1 MVGTL
6 KKIAEHAWLN
16 LFVGLFLLYS
26 GLNEAWGSLW
36 SGLATFNFGA
46 HHGVIVL
53 GLVNAFKSLPDI
65 LKGVEKTPD

>member
-1 MVGTL
+1 MWETL
-6 KKIAEHAWLN
+6 RKIAENAWLN
-16 LFVGLFLLYS
+16 LFVGLFLCYS

-36 SGLATFNFGA
+36 YDMTTFDFGA

-65 LKGVEKTPD
+65 LKGFETNK